1 MNWTA
6 AFCPQLAKPCTCPLQ
21 ACHLFA
27 ISRIDLPASWGWV
40 SHVAEAVGRRPLEAA
55 GTPAAEAAGGEAGE
69 VAGGRTGGAA
79 GRHASSRDAA
89 GAGGQ
94 QRTTPQGGGS
104 YRWQVGSHRWQ
115 VGFVPQMALPPREGL
130 SLMVG
135 SDGGRTS
142 NEMLAAWEQARA
154 EDWRHSAR
162 ARQRTIILTTPHS
175 PSPLHPLHSLT
186 AHCPPPTDHRSL
198 PTTHRSPTQCR
209 IAGVGAGER
218 HYRRATV
225 WPPRRRPAQPRQA
238 RRTALDVPIPPTTAR
253 RDDPSAAAAQPGGDD
268 SVEADDARSA
278 ALAARWKVEGRV

>member
-154 EDWRHSAR
+154 RGLAALRTCSPENYYTYHS
-162 ARQRTIILTTPHS
+162 
-175 PSPLHPLHSLT
+175 SLAVT
-186 AHCPPPTDHRSL
+186 SPPTPLTDGPL
-198 PTTHRSPTQCR
+198 PTTH
-209 IAGVGAGER
+209 
-218 HYRRATV
+218 
-225 WPPRRRPAQPRQA
+225 
-238 RRTALDVPIPPTTAR
+238 
-253 RDDPSAAAAQPGGDD
+253 
-268 SVEADDARSA
+268 
-278 ALAARWKVEGRV
+278 